1 MLIRPCTSADFDA
14 MLDVINDAAVAYRGI
29 IADDRWKEPYMPAS
43 ELRDEMN
50 DGVAFWGAFDDDGT
64 LVAVMGLQVR
74 VRRDHGARAAGVRRD
89 HGARAAGVR
98 RDHGARAAEDMG
110 EVALVRHAYTRTTR
124 QGTGVGT
131 ALLQHVTR
139 QTHHP
144 ILIGTWAAAT
154 WAVRFYERHG
164 FRLVRGTAGDEL
176 LRRYWNIPDRQ
187 IEESV
192 VLADASFRAVG

>member
-43 ELRDEMN
+43 ELREEMN
-50 DGVAFWGAFDDDGT
+50 DGVAFWGDFDDDGT
-64 LVAVMGLQVR
+64 IVAVMGLQKR
-74 VRRDHGARAAGVRRD
+74 VGRDHDGRAADVPRD
-89 HGARAAGVR
+89 RGA
-98 RDHGARAAEDMG
+98 HPAEDMG

-124 QGTGVGT
+124 QGTGAGT

-139 QTHHP
+139 QTDHP